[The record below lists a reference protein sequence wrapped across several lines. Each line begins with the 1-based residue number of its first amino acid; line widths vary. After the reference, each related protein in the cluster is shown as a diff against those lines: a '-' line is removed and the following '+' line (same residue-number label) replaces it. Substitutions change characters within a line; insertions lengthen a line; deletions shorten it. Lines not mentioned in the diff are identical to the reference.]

1 MRVKGTK
8 ANRRFTY
15 DANKGLE
22 AETEKAR
29 KELEKRSRQHSANIY
44 AGRMKKLKKNMRHT
58 NRE

>member
-29 KELEKRSRQHSANIY
+29 KELEKKDHGSTARTFTL
-44 AGRMKKLKKNMRHT
+44 GV
-58 NRE
+58 